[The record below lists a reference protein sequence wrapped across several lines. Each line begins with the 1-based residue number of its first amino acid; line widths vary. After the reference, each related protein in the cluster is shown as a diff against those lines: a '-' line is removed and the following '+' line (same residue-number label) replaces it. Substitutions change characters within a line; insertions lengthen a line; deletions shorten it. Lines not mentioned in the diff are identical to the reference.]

1 MGVESVGFLNVVN
14 LESVGLDELLRKLE
28 NLDFV
33 GFLNVVNPDSDAVDL
48 DLVVADAVVSLPKH
62 PSNFKV
68 VKCVL

>member
-14 LESVGLDELLRKLE
+14 LESVGFLDVVSPDSDVEG
-28 NLDFV
+28 LD
-33 GFLNVVNPDSDAVDL
+33 VVNPDLSAVDL